1 MMQVVSLPAH
11 FDGRQIVLDEP
22 YDLPPNASLVVTVLY
37 DSPPDSAQ
45 GDSERQ
51 WLAAAAKSD
60 AFAFLAEDAEDVY
73 SPADGEPY
81 PNGG

>member
-1 MMQVVSLPAH
+1 MQVVSLPAH

-22 YDLPPNASLVVTVLY
+22 YDLPPNASLVVTVLS
-37 DSPPDSAQ
+37 DSPPTGTH

-60 AFAFLAEDAEDVY
+60 AFAFLGDDAEDVY
-73 SPADGEPY
+73 SPADGEPFHC
-81 PNGG
+81 GG